1 MPASLRKS
9 ATKVATD
16 YGFSSLLE
24 AIRVFLTQ
32 LSKKEVS
39 LTFEKSVNLSP
50 KAVKRYKKIEKD
62 LRDGKNIH
70 SVKDVSNLIKRL
82 NED

>member
-16 YGFSSLLE
+16 YGFSSLQE
-24 AIRVFLTQ
+24 AIRVFLKQ